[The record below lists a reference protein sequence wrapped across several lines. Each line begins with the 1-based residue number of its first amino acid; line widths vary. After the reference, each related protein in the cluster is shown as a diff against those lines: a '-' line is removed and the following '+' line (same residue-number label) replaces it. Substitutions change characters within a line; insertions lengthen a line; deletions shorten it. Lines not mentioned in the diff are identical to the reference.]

1 MYPKLLLS
9 VTGPVHSSPD
19 HSHHENIPVVVTLSS
34 QPYVSA
40 RCKSQSD
47 VLMVS
52 KTRLCIGL
60 QILSTTTGSIQILS
74 LSSLS
79 DIAICT
85 TSLGKHSDVD
95 APNTPMAKY
104 SVLILFAFIISTR
117 NLVMYQRWLLLT
129 SKNRNFVQLYL
140 SSPFVAMTV
149 AICITAILFLDTA
162 VFASDT
168 SP

>member
-1 MYPKLLLS
+1 MYPELLLS
-9 VTGPVHSSPD
+9 VTGPIHSPPN

-60 QILSTTTGSIQILS
+60 QILSTTTGSIQTLS

-79 DIAICT
+79 DIDICT
-85 TSLGKHSDVD
+85 TSHGKHSD
-95 APNTPMAKY
+95 APNTPVAKY

-117 NLVMYQRWLLLT
+117 KLVMYQRWLLLT
-129 SKNRNFVQLYL
+129 SNNRNFVQLYL

-149 AICITAILFLDTA
+149 AICITTILFLDTA